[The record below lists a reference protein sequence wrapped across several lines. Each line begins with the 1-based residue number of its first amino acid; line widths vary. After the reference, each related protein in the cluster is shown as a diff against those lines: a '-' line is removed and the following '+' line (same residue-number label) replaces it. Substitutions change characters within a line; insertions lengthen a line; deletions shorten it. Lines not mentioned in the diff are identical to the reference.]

1 MQETPAPTSDGPTAQ
16 RDKLPLLE
24 KFGYGLGA
32 FHDMWGHWLYPA
44 LVYLVFNIYL
54 GVSPKWIARAL
65 LFKLLFEAVWDS
77 VFGWWSDN
85 VRTRFGRR
93 RPFLLVGGI
102 LAGAILP
109 LLFQARPGW
118 TDVQYFGFMVS
129 TLALLVPIMSCFY
142 MPYQS
147 LNAELTPDYNER
159 TSVGAIRS
167 VVQKLPELVMFGAG
181 AFCSAGVWVGATW
194 DNAPSRLATMLGQT
208 VSWCGDLF
216 SSLAHLDFARLGHLL
231 KIIFGWA
238 PAAEGAKPNIL
249 VGAQA
254 FTTVLGCILVVVGIA
269 LFSLTR
275 ERYYTK
281 LVVGKQAKI
290 SIKDTL
296 WKALS
301 CPPFRANL
309 SMALAYGIGTSMIS
323 TLGYYCTIYY
333 VCKGDVSLGNNWNFW
348 MGLTGMVLGF
358 CGIPVYTKLSH
369 AIGKKKAMMAVQSC
383 AILVSL
389 SSWWLYTP
397 KFEWMQIF
405 YTGFTAFTGAGFWI
419 LYNSMTADV
428 VDYDELQTH
437 QRREGAFAACASWI
451 LKFGVG
457 IGSWLSGE
465 ILAGTGF
472 DATLGGNQTAHAFY
486 SMRMLFATI
495 PVVGSTVA
503 LLLLFK
509 FPLTPQRM
517 SEIRSQLEARRGQI
531 T

>member
-1 MQETPAPTSDGPTAQ
+1 MQEPLSTAPDGKTAQ
-16 RDKLPLLE
+16 HDRLPLAE
-24 KFGYGLGA
+24 KIGYGLGS

-93 RPFLLVGGI
+93 RPFLLVGSL
-102 LAGAILP
+102 LAGVVLP

-118 TDVQYFGFMVS
+118 TEVQYFGFMVS
-129 TLALLVPIMSCFY
+129 TLALLVPVMSCFY

-147 LNAELTPDYNER
+147 LGAELTPDYHER
-159 TSVGAIRS
+159 TSIGAMRS
-167 VVQKLPELVMFGAG
+167 AIQKIPELAMFGAG

-194 DNAPSRLATMLGQT
+194 SVAFRRVAALLGQT
-208 VSWCGDLF
+208 FGWFGNIAASLF
-216 SSLAHLDFARLGHLL
+216 TLDFGRFGILMKTL
-231 KIIFGWA
+231 FGWVPA
-238 PAAEGAKPNIL
+238 PDGEKPNIL
-249 VGAQA
+249 IGAQV
-254 FTTVLGCILVVVGIA
+254 FTTILGCILVVAGIA

-275 ERYYTK
+275 ERYYSK
-281 LVVGKQAKI
+281 LVVGRQGKI

-301 CPPFRANL
+301 CGPFRANL

-333 VCKGDVSLGNNWNFW
+333 VCRGNVALGNTFNFW

-358 CGIPVYTKLSH
+358 CGIPVFTKFSRLL
-369 AIGKKKAMMAVQSC
+369 GKKRAMMIVQASAVV
-383 AILVSL
+383 VSL

-397 KFEWMQIF
+397 SIQWLQVL

-428 VDYDELQTH
+428 IDYDELQT
-437 QRREGAFAACASWI
+437 QKRREGAFSACSSWI
-451 LKFGVG
+451 MKFGVG
-457 IGSWLSGE
+457 IGSWASGE
-465 ILAGTGF
+465 ILARTGF
-472 DATLGGNQTAHAFY
+472 DATLGGNQTAHALFT
-486 SMRMLFATI
+486 MRFLFATI
-495 PVVGSTVA
+495 PVIGSTLAIV
-503 LLLLFK
+503 LLAK
-509 FPLTPQRM
+509 FPLTPVRM
-517 SEIRSQLEARRGQI
+517 AEIRSQLEARRGQI
-531 T
+531 